1 MNENIKEYIKYAVEI
16 TSQIKQLNTDD
27 YIKQILIDKILSPY
41 VYWEREYQQIQNKPT
56 QKQLE
61 YAKVLGIEVTENMTR
76 EYLSQ
81 LISQKL
87 LETTQKQLK

>member
-16 TSQIKQLNTDD
+16 TSQIKELHTDD

-61 YAKVLGIEVTENMTR
+61 YAKVLGIEVTDNMTR

-87 LETTQKQLK
+87 LEANQKRL

>member
-1 MNENIKEYIKYAVEI
+1 MNEKIKEYIKYATEI

-27 YIKQILIDKILSPY
+27 YIKQVLIDKILSPY
-41 VYWEREYQQIQNKPT
+41 VYWEKEYEHSQNKPT

-87 LETTQKQLK
+87 LETTQTKQ